1 MSPSSRVTTQ
11 RPPNLL
17 PSRLGVSTSMSR
29 RAGAVALNAIG
40 ASSLSLPQPV
50 AFGERNQ
57 PRVDS
62 NEKTELCPTVIL
74 MKKRIWVR
82 LILLVLLIVDSV
94 AVFQIWAIKLAQ
106 GSFRKGLLTYQT
118 LGTVPIGNML
128 GDLLMA
134 ATTLVGITGWWARA
148 PWGRGV
154 TLLGLGMFTYASMTS
169 LGQALHDDPV
179 LSIPIILTL
188 LIAMCAVPYLLR
200 QRDV

>member
-1 MSPSSRVTTQ
+1 MSPSNPVTTQ
-11 RPPNLL
+11 RPPNPL

-29 RAGAVALNAIG
+29 RAGAAALNAIG
-40 ASSLSLPQPV
+40 PSSLSLPQPV
-50 AFGERNQ
+50 AFGERDQ
-57 PRVDS
+57 PKVDS
-62 NEKTELCPTVIL
+62 NEESERCPTVVS
-74 MKKRIWVR
+74 MKMRLWIR
-82 LILLVLLIVDSV
+82 LILLVLLIVDSA

-106 GSFRKGLLTYQT
+106 GSFRRGLLTYQ
-118 LGTVPIGNML
+118 LQGAVPIGSML

-169 LGQALHDDPV
+169 LGHALHDDPV
-179 LSIPIILTL
+179 LSIPMILTL
-188 LIAMCAVPYLLR
+188 LIAIWAVPYLLR